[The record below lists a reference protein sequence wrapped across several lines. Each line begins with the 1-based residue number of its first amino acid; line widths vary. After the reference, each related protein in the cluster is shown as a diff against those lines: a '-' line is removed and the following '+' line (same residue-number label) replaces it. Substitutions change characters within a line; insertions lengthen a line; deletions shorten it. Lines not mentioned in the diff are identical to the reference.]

1 MSVLQ
6 PLPPVLPFANRR
18 AVPLTNRPP
27 RSRRPLSLLPDRAE
41 DPDGLRKL
49 AAGYREIAER
59 AENPTIWEGRLL
71 TVDAHEREASVL
83 ETCQK

>member
-1 MSVLQ
+1 
-6 PLPPVLPFANRR
+6 
-18 AVPLTNRPP
+18 
-27 RSRRPLSLLPDRAE
+27 
-41 DPDGLRKL
+41 LRKL

-71 TVDAHEREASVL
+71 TADAHEQEASVL